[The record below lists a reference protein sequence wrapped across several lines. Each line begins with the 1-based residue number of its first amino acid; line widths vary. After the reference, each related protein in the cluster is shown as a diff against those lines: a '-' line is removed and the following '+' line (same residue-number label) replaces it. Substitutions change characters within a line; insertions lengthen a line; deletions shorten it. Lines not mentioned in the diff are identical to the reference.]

1 MTPSRL
7 LNVQRVHYYAVY
19 PDGRRVSVTPEDIA
33 EYGDT
38 WQEKDGLQI
47 ETLVSWE
54 SVAIFG
60 TVNYV

>member
-1 MTPSRL
+1 MAPSSL
-7 LNVQRVHYYAVY
+7 LNVQRVHYCVVY
-19 PDGRRVSVTPEDIA
+19 PDGRRLAVTAEDVA
-33 EYGDT
+33 KYGDT
-38 WQEKDGLQI
+38 WQEKDNVKV